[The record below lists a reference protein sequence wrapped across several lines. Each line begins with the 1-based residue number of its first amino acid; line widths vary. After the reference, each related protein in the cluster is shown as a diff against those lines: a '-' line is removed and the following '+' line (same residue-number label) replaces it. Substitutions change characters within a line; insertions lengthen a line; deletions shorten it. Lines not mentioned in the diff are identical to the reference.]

1 MIVVQQSNV
10 RCPATGR
17 STGRASWRRSGVLP
31 PTPPPPHPPPFW
43 STVMSSIVP
52 QDSLYYFENLV
63 VFFVQSSRIGCFVG
77 MLCANTRHLQ
87 QQLLEKE
94 NHTLVLLNNLAPPSP
109 LHPLVNPHAPPLGT
123 RYMSCWF
130 SMPYQQIL
138 LFCPIGTEFL
148 TFV

>member
-1 MIVVQQSNV
+1 MLD
-10 RCPATGR
+10 
-17 STGRASWRRSGVLP
+17 VLP
-31 PTPPPPHPPPFW
+31 QVEAPAEPPGGKAGSSPHPPLIFLC
-43 STVMSSIVP
+43 TVMSSIVP

-63 VFFVQSSRIGCFVG
+63 VFFVQSPKIGCFVG

-87 QQLLEKE
+87 QQLLEK
-94 NHTLVLLNNLAPPSP
+94 NHTLILLNNLAPPSP
-109 LHPLVNPHAPPLGT
+109 LSPLINPHAPPLGT

-138 LFCPIGTEFL
+138 LFSPIGTEFL